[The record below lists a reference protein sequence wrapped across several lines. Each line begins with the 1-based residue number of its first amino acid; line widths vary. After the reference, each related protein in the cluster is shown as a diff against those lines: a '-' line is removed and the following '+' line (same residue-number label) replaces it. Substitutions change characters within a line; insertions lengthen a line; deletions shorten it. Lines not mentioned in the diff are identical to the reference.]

1 MGGIVSGRLARP
13 TSGSVG
19 PAAVSHPETPAL
31 TCRQKL
37 SSNCPV
43 KSNRAATCYQ
53 IVEQKHHD
61 RTGNGNK
68 HTVEVQARNAFLPKE
83 TEQISP
89 YNRAYDSKGDVEP
102 ETLTLPV
109 DDLASN
115 ESRYQTKNDPTQ
127 DTHLRLSS

>member
-1 MGGIVSGRLARP
+1 MPCATNHCKRRRCRRL
-13 TSGSVG
+13 TSRDTCPEL
-19 PAAVSHPETPAL
+19 PAK
-31 TCRQKL
+31 R
-37 SSNCPV
+37 SSNCSV

-61 RTGNGNK
+61 RTGNRDK
-68 HTVEVQARNAFLPKE
+68 HTVEVQSRNAFFPKE
-83 TEQISP
+83 AEQISP

-109 DDLASN
+109 DDFASN